1 MANLKM
7 KLAAAL
13 NRANGPEPKLK
24 KSSISI
30 NKSNSTLLSSPWV
43 NKSNA
48 TLLSS
53 PWVRKSNMSLTTP
66 TIKKSGVSSYTPSTT
81 STSSAV
87 NNVTTPAS
95 VPKKTNREKR
105 KEMKSDYSYMSA
117 DKKQENKLK
126 RLESKLENKTV
137 IKAARDKKK
146 ADIIAGER
154 ERGLTGKIVAG
165 TGAASAILAL
175 AEATKKAFSKKKD

>member
-24 KSSISI
+24 KSSVSM
-30 NKSNSTLLSSPWV
+30 T
-43 NKSNA
+43 KSNA
-48 TLLSS
+48 SLSN
-53 PWVRKSNMSLTTP
+53 PFTRKSNMGLNTP
-66 TIKKSGVSSYTPSTT
+66 SIKRTGMSSYTPSTT
-81 STSSAV
+81 STSPAV
-87 NNVTTPAS
+87 NNVTTPTS
-95 VPKKTNREKR
+95 IPQKTAREKR
-105 KEMKSDYSYMSA
+105 KEMKSDYNYMSS

-126 RLESKLENKTV
+126 RLESKLENKAV
-137 IKAARDKKK
+137 IQAARDKKK

-175 AEATKKAFSKKKD
+175 AEATKKAFTKNK

>member
-30 NKSNSTLLSSPWV
+30 NKSN
-43 NKSNA
+43 A
-48 TLLSS
+48 TLLSN
-53 PWVRKSNMSLTTP
+53 PLARKSNMRLTTP
-66 TIKKSGVSSYTPSTT
+66 TIKKPGSSSYTPSTT

-87 NNVTTPAS
+87 NNVTTPTS
-95 VPKKTNREKR
+95 VPQKTAREKR
-105 KEMKSDYSYMSA
+105 KEMKSDYNYMSG

-126 RLESKLENKTV
+126 KLESKLENKKV
-137 IKAARDKKK
+137 IRAARDKKK
-146 ADIIAGER
+146 ADIISGER
-154 ERGLTGKIVAG
+154 ERGITNKVIAG
-165 TGAASAILAL
+165 TGAAAGLLTL
-175 AEATKKAFSKKKD
+175 AEQARKAFSKKKDEE

>member
-24 KSSISI
+24 KSS
-30 NKSNSTLLSSPWV
+30 SSMT
-43 NKSNA
+43 KSNA
-48 TLLSS
+48 SLSN
-53 PWVRKSNMSLTTP
+53 PFTRKSNMGLNTP
-66 TIKKSGVSSYTPSTT
+66 SIKRTGMSSYTPSTV
-81 STSSAV
+81 SPAV
-87 NNVTTPAS
+87 NNVTTPTSA
-95 VPKKTNREKR
+95 PQKTIREKR
-105 KEMKSDYSYMSA
+105 KEMKSNFKSSSA
-117 DKKQENKLK
+117 NTRQENKLK
-126 RLESKLENKTV
+126 KLESKLENKTV

-175 AEATKKAFSKKKD
+175 AEATKKAFSKNKNEE